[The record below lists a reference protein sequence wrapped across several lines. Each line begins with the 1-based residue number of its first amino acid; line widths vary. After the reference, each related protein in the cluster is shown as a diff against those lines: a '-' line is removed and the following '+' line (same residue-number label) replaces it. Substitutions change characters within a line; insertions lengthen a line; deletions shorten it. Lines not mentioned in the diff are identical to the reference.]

1 MAERTI
7 SDKKLI
13 VIEDD
18 ASTKMILKG
27 TLRKYGFNDVEECSD
42 GGEALKKIQENEYD
56 LILCDW
62 QIPSMNGLAL
72 LKKIKAQETTKNIP
86 FIMITGES
94 EKESI
99 ITAMKAGVNGYIV
112 KPFAPISIKQ
122 KLDQVFGAE

>member
-1 MAERTI
+1 MAGRTL

-27 TLRKYGFNDVEECSD
+27 TLRKYGFTDVEECSD
-42 GGEALKKIQENEYD
+42 GGEALKKIQDNEYD

-62 QIPSMNGLAL
+62 QIPTMNGLAL
-72 LKKIKAQETTKNIP
+72 LKKVKGMETAANIP

-99 ITAMKAGVNGYIV
+99 ISAMKAGVDGYIV
-112 KPFAPISIKQ
+112 KPFAPVSIKQ
-122 KLDQVFGAE
+122 KLDQFFGEE